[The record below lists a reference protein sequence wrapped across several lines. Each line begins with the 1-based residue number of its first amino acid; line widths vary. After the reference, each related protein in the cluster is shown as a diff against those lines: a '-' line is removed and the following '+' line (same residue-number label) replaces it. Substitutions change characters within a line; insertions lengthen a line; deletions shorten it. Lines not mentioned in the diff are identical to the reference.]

1 MYRDKLIKRLENKES
16 ITLRD
21 FKRCIGEDLYQ
32 EYLNEL
38 EFYKELKQH
47 PKEIKEYIRRFKQV
61 NIANTRSENYSLKKI
76 GRKINVMERLR
87 NESDKL
93 TNLLIEYLNEILQTQ
108 PILEMYFD
116 EVKSEII
123 NFEDL
128 PKIQRNIPTKR
139 EIKLRILK
147 TPDIKNKSVSEQTNL
162 RRRKEINTEGF
173 KF

>member
-1 MYRDKLIKRLENKES
+1 MNKSDLIKKLESKKS
-16 ITLRD
+16 INLRD
-21 FKRCIGEDLYQ
+21 FRKIVGEDLYQ

-38 EFYKELKQH
+38 EFYKELKQY

-61 NIANTRSENYSLKKI
+61 NIANTRYNNYSLKKI
-76 GRKINVMERLR
+76 GRKDDVIERLSI
-87 NESDKL
+87 EVVKL
-93 TNLLIEYLNEILQTQ
+93 THTLIEYLNEILQTQ
-108 PILEMYFD
+108 PILNMYFD

-147 TPDIKNKSVSEQTNL
+147 TPDIKNKSVPEQTNL
-162 RRRKEINTEGF
+162 RRRKEINSEDF